1 MIVTEEQYKLCA
13 ATCILI
19 ASKSYERDETI
30 PKSHQFQE
38 YLIATQE
45 ATNATI
51 IECER
56 QILNTLSWE
65 IESYPTFFS
74 LLEIF
79 RA

>member
-1 MIVTEEQYKLCA
+1 MVVSEEQYKQCA

-19 ASKSYERDETI
+19 AAKSYERDETI
-30 PKSHQFQE
+30 PKSQQFHE
-38 YLIATQE
+38 FLTQE
-45 ATNATI
+45 ATTTTI